1 MRELHMYLL
10 LEEVNNDIYNNTVIC
25 KSREDIMERFNQQ
38 LDYNESND
46 NPDKNYIVFSLSDI
60 DAFKTDASR
69 ITLGKMLY
77 DTFYN
82 YMVLKY
88 QDSDKIKEIISSFK
102 CKYFLINFDGDVY
115 SLTNYKVLEMK
126 DMFCNVYISKLKENS
141 DFYIDKYKKLENKP
155 DNILDAMRAEVCK
168 TAIYKYVITDELDKN
183 KDEIEDFIAKE
194 KANLLIEN
202 EFDALFGYIGKIT
215 NNAKDIEF
223 KSIKNS
229 ENEEVDSGKFFDKLS
244 SNTYPDYYIYKSILD
259 DEYTIETN
267 YGTIKKKKSKDIYN
281 LNFEFIKK
289 S

>member
-1 MRELHMYLL
+1 MRELHIYLL
-10 LEEVNNDIYNNTVIC
+10 LEEVNNDIYNNTVLC
-25 KSREDIMERFNQQ
+25 KSREDIIERFNQQ

-69 ITLGKMLY
+69 VTLGKMLY

-82 YMVLKY
+82 YMVSKY

-102 CKYFLINFDGDVY
+102 CKYFLINFDGDAY

-141 DFYIDKYKKLENKP
+141 EFYIDKYKKLENKP

-168 TAIYKYVITDELDKN
+168 TAIYKYVINDELDKN
-183 KDEIEDFIAKE
+183 KDDIEDFIAKE

-215 NNAKDIEF
+215 NNAEDIEF

-229 ENEEVDSGKFFDKLS
+229 ENEEVDSSKFFDKLS
-244 SNTYPDYYIYKSILD
+244 SMVPSRRRNLKISI
-259 DEYTIETN
+259 I
-267 YGTIKKKKSKDIYN
+267 
-281 LNFEFIKK
+281 
-289 S
+289 

>member
-10 LEEVNNDIYNNTVIC
+10 LEEVNNDIYNNTVLC
-25 KSREDIMERFNQQ
+25 KSREDIIERFKQQ

-69 ITLGKMLY
+69 VTLGKMLY
-77 DTFYN
+77 ETFLN
-82 YMVLKY
+82 YISSKY
-88 QDSDKIKEIISSFK
+88 QGSAEIEEIISSFK

-126 DMFCNVYISKLKENS
+126 DMFCNVYISKLKENKE
-141 DFYIDKYKKLENKP
+141 FYIDKYKKLENKP

-168 TAIYKYVITDELDKN
+168 TAIYKYVINDELDKN
-183 KDEIEDFIAKE
+183 KDDIEDFIAKE

-215 NNAKDIEF
+215 NNAEDIEF

-229 ENEEVDSGKFFDKLS
+229 ENEEVDSSKFFDKLS
-244 SNTYPDYYIYKSILD
+244 NNTYPDYYRYKSILD

>member
-1 MRELHMYLL
+1 MRELHIYLL
-10 LEEVNNDIYNNTVIC
+10 LEEVNNDIYNNTVLC
-25 KSREDIMERFNQQ
+25 KSREDIIERFNQQ

-69 ITLGKMLY
+69 VTLGKMLY

-82 YMVLKY
+82 YMVSKY

-141 DFYIDKYKKLENKP
+141 EFYIDKYKKLENKP

-168 TAIYKYVITDELDKN
+168 TAIYKYVINDELDKN
-183 KDEIEDFIAKE
+183 KDDIEDFIAKE

-215 NNAKDIEF
+215 NNAEDIEF

-229 ENEEVDSGKFFDKLS
+229 ENEEVDSSKFFDKLS
-244 SNTYPDYYIYKSILD
+244 NNTYPDYYAYKSILD

>member
-1 MRELHMYLL
+1 MRELHIYLL
-10 LEEVNNDIYNNTVIC
+10 LEEVNNDIYNNTVLC
-25 KSREDIMERFNQQ
+25 KSREDIIERFNQQ

-69 ITLGKMLY
+69 VTLGKMLY

-82 YMVLKY
+82 YMVSKY

-141 DFYIDKYKKLENKP
+141 EFYIDKYKKLENKP

-168 TAIYKYVITDELDKN
+168 TAIYKYVINDELDKN
-183 KDEIEDFIAKE
+183 KDDIEDFIAKE

-202 EFDALFGYIGKIT
+202 EFDALFGYIGEVT
-215 NNAKDIEF
+215 NNAENIEF

-229 ENEEVDSGKFFDKLS
+229 ENEEVDSSKFFDKLS
-244 SNTYPDYYIYKSILD
+244 NNTYPDYYAYKSILD

-281 LNFEFIKK
+281 LNFEFTKK